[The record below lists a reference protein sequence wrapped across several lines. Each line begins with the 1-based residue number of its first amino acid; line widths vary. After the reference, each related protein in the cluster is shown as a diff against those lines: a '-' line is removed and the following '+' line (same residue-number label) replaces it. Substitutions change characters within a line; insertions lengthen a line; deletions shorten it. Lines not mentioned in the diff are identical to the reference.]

1 MSSSPQGSTAPPAPR
16 MTLTVAAVARRLG
29 VAPATLRTWD
39 RRYGLGPSEHTAGA
53 HRRYSS
59 TDLARLVVMR
69 RLTLEGVAPAEA
81 AAIAA
86 TTAVA
91 DGGFALASVS
101 TIPAAVIE
109 AAVTDAAAIAG
120 PEVATGST
128 APDPLAGLPAAR
140 EGSPGTVRGRAGAPG
155 LPRVADPT
163 GEEDALDDDPD
174 DEGADDEAA
183 GAPRSPG
190 ELQDWAVQ
198 SLADRFAEEVRNR
211 GAASAW
217 DAVLGPA
224 LATDDAALHEAVA
237 RALAV
242 LPTRAGERAVVLAGA
257 DPAPRGPLLLAAAAA
272 LAEAGAGARSVGDGV
287 PVRVLAAAVRR
298 TRPPAVLL
306 HAQRARGPADV
317 AALDALLAVRPAPLV
332 VLSGP
337 GWPESVPGC
346 ERATSLADAVRR
358 CVRAV
363 HA

>member
-109 AAVTDAAAIAG
+109 AAVTDAAALAG
-120 PEVATGST
+120 PEQDGQ
-128 APDPLAGLPAAR
+128 DPAAADPR
-140 EGSPGTVRGRAGAPG
+140 PG
-155 LPRVADPT
+155 LPDPAAGAGAASGGAIG
-163 GEEDALDDDPD
+163 GEDDDEDD
-174 DEGADDEAA
+174 DEGP
-183 GAPRSPG
+183 GAPRGAAGRPAAPAHAPG
-190 ELQDWAVQ
+190 GLQDWAVQ

-211 GAASAW
+211 GAAAAW

-242 LPTRAGERAVVLAGA
+242 LPTRDDERSVVLAGA
-257 DPAPRGPLLLAAAAA
+257 DPAPRGPLLLAAAVA

-298 TRPPAVLL
+298 ARPPAVLL
-306 HAQRARGPADV
+306 HAHRERGPADV
-317 AALDALLAVRPAPLV
+317 AALAVLLAVRPAPLL

-337 GWPESVPGC
+337 GWPKAVEGC

-358 CVRAV
+358 CAAAV
-363 HA
+363 HG

>member
-1 MSSSPQGSTAPPAPR
+1 

-120 PEVATGST
+120 PEDAAGSA

-140 EGSPGTVRGRAGAPG
+140 EGSPGAVRDRAGAPG
-155 LPRVADPT
+155 AGRLAGPA
-163 GEEDALDDDPD
+163 GEEDALDDDL

-183 GAPRSPG
+183 GTPRNRG

-306 HAQRARGPADV
+306 HAQRVRGPADV
-317 AALDALLAVRPAPLV
+317 AALGALLAVRPAPLV

-337 GWPESVPGC
+337 GWPAEVPGC

>member
-109 AAVTDAAAIAG
+109 AAVTDAAALAG
-120 PEVATGST
+120 PGQDGAGP
-128 APDPLAGLPAAR
+128 AAADPRAGLPAPAT
-140 EGSPGTVRGRAGAPG
+140 GADVASPGAS
-155 LPRVADPT
+155 
-163 GEEDALDDDPD
+163 DADDDADDDEDD
-174 DEGADDEAA
+174 DEGPGAPSGAA
-183 GAPRSPG
+183 GRPAAPPRGAG

-211 GAASAW
+211 GAAAAW

-237 RALAV
+237 RALAG
-242 LPTRAGERAVVLAGA
+242 LPTRDDDRSVLLAGA
-257 DPAPRGPLLLAAAAA
+257 DPAPRGPLLPAAAAA

-306 HAQRARGPADV
+306 HAQRERGPADV
-317 AALDALLAVRPAPLV
+317 AALAALLAVRPAPLL
-332 VLSGP
+332 VLHGP
-337 GWPESVPGC
+337 GWPEAVEGC
-346 ERATSLADAVRR
+346 ERAATLADAVRR
-358 CVRAV
+358 CAAAV